1 MIRMN
6 SLPHLSVK
14 RPALGLWSLVAA
26 VMASPALAVT
36 PEELQG
42 DFVLTALTIDYGG
55 FPPTIDEDDFT
66 TLTGYFSA
74 TGKALLYE
82 HSGQDNRNFTIY
94 RQRTAGNYQVS
105 GSAATVSDATG
116 PVANITLQM
125 PSSAT
130 LIVIGTGVDSNSQTY
145 QYTYE
150 FTREETYY
158 SQEQLDEAIEDVTA
172 DLFTQ
177 EQVDAAVAEALENV
191 EPKAVVIPLFD

>member
-6 SLPHLSVK
+6 SLPHLGVK
-14 RPALGLWSLVAA
+14 RPAIRLLLLLAA

-55 FPPTIDEDDFT
+55 FPPTIDGDDFT

-105 GSAATVSDATG
+105 GSAAIVSDATG
-116 PVANITLQM
+116 PVANITLLM

-130 LIVIGTGVDSNSQTY
+130 LIVIGTGADSNSQTY

-158 SQEQLDEAIEDVTA
+158 SQEQLDAA
-172 DLFTQ
+172 
-177 EQVDAAVAEALENV
+177 VDAAVAEALENV